1 LPPRLDPTKSAPLIL
16 SFHGAGANPKG
27 WATLSK
33 FNEQGGPLGF
43 VIAYPAGYK
52 GFWHAGDDCC
62 GPPLNENIDD
72 VAFVRAVIDDV
83 AAIIKV
89 DPDRIF
95 AAGFSNG
102 GRMAYRLACEL
113 SDRIAAIAV
122 AGSSLGMLDCHP
134 KRPVPLLAFHGT
146 ADTFSPYLGGTGT
159 ATPFRIE
166 QVGAPKTAQRWAE
179 LNGCQT
185 ANTKVTF

>member
-1 LPPRLDPTKSAPLIL
+1 LMLLLRLRVTGLILSGAFIMAPCLGETILSDLDRQTRPALPRVTSLRKLIVEGRQRYYELFLPPRLDPTKSAPLIL

-102 GRMAYRLACEL
+102 G
-113 SDRIAAIAV
+113 
-122 AGSSLGMLDCHP
+122 
-134 KRPVPLLAFHGT
+134 
-146 ADTFSPYLGGTGT
+146 
-159 ATPFRIE
+159 
-166 QVGAPKTAQRWAE
+166 
-179 LNGCQT
+179 
-185 ANTKVTF
+185 